1 MDDRRKIEAIS
12 DVIDE
17 FMETGKGN
25 TILAQKI
32 IKILRTRNGSPTL
45 WYRILKT
52 RETISGNS
60 EDKKKIKEVLELFNN
75 YAYRDSCDMTRCVRE
90 VKEILEK

>member
-1 MDDRRKIEAIS
+1 MFMDDRRKIEEIS

-32 IKILRTRNGSPTL
+32 IKILRTRNSAPTL

-60 EDKKKIKEVLELFNN
+60 EDKKKIKEVLALFNDF
-75 YAYRDSCDMTRCVRE
+75 AYRDN
-90 VKEILEK
+90 L

>member
-1 MDDRRKIEAIS
+1 MDDRRKIEEIS

-32 IKILRTRNGSPTL
+32 IKILRTRNSAPTL

-60 EDKKKIKEVLELFNN
+60 EDKKKIKEVLALFNDF
-75 YAYRDSCDMTRCVRE
+75 AYRDNCDMT
-90 VKEILEK
+90 

>member
-1 MDDRRKIEAIS
+1 MDDRRKIEEIS

-32 IKILRTRNGSPTL
+32 IKILRIRNSAPTL

-60 EDKKKIKEVLELFNN
+60 EDKKKIKEVLALFNDF
-75 YAYRDSCDMTRCVRE
+75 AYRDN
-90 VKEILEK
+90 L